1 MRKETMKISLLYIK
15 PSMPGSVLT
24 RSLCILPLMLS
35 LSLMFSL
42 WGCSQ
47 DELMTPDD
55 PATGGSGH
63 ELAEG
68 ERCNVTLSVTGM
80 PSIEQ
85 ATTRAIP
92 EGKNTVLMDFT
103 NHELKSRE
111 GKEAGWISTEVRTE
125 FGEEE
130 RAATRAIPAEKLFQ
144 NYSKFRMLVFKGPYG
159 GTVNMN
165 TPVANMVCQVK
176 EGKAEFLS
184 PSTSLGL
191 LKGTYTFIC
200 FPADEKY
207 NKWQVGESNKSK
219 VTVSNDED
227 FVYCKVADVDMN
239 TSTKKLKLDF
249 TRKCYKLT
257 VKLLVAEELGYI
269 VGVDT
274 VPITVGNSSGTSPI
288 VSSAT
293 CDLSTGDMSGYKNA
307 LIESRIPVLDKGK
320 IPQSFG
326 SVDNMLIAPAIG
338 TNNSKLSIGYPQ
350 ITVLKPKGTDDSA
363 NDSIFTINAGFVTT
377 KDEFTF
383 AANQSYTITLSI
395 GKQVKGITVG
405 GVVWATGNLVYNSTS
420 NKYEKAPTPNKAKN
434 AKEVRGDWFR
444 WCYLLP
450 QSSSNTA
457 TTYIQTKWDVTTP
470 NWSGITSK
478 TLGNY
483 SYYKSY
489 YINTEPSGTP
499 NANSTG
505 DPCKGLGGKWRM
517 PTYNEIYLLCYVATS
532 AIPSATFNTARNR
545 LENFGEYTATWDGS
559 NASEK
564 EEASIYRGIYITGGS
579 QPNENPLK
587 ISSTGEYNAGKHLF
601 LPAAG
606 RSNGANI
613 NFAGAFGYYWSSTPL
628 SGRTNYS
635 WVAYFRSGYLG
646 PSSNGRGD
654 GFPVRCVL
662 GD

>member
-1 MRKETMKISLLYIK
+1 MKISLLYIK

-24 RSLCILPLMLS
+24 RSLCILPLM

-130 RAATRAIPAEKLFQ
+130 RAATRAIPADKMFQ
-144 NYSKFRMLVFKGPYG
+144 NGSKFRMLVFKGPYQ
-159 GTVNMN
+159 GTVNMK

-176 EGKAEFLS
+176 DGKAQFLS

-191 LKGTYTFIC
+191 LKGRYTFIC

-207 NKWQVGESNKSK
+207 NTWKVGEPKEKSK
-219 VTVSNDED
+219 VPVSNDED
-227 FVYCKVADVDMN
+227 FVYCKVENKDMN
-239 TSTKKLKLDF
+239 TSTITLPLKFD
-249 TRKCYKLT
+249 RKCYKLT

-274 VPITVGNSSGTSPI
+274 VPITVGNNGTAYPI

-293 CDLSTGDMSGYKNA
+293 FDLSTGTMSEHKNE

-326 SVDNMLIAPAIG
+326 SVDNMLIAPASS
-338 TNNSKLSIGYPQ
+338 TKSKLKIGYPQ
-350 ITVLKPKGTDDSA
+350 ITVLKPKGTDGSV

-377 KDEFTF
+377 EDPFTF
-383 AANQSYTITLSI
+383 EANKSYTITLSI
-395 GKQVKGITVG
+395 GEQPKGITVG

-450 QSSSNTA
+450 QSSGNTSSD
-457 TTYIQTKWDVTTP
+457 YIQTSWTVTTP
-470 NWSGITSK
+470 NWSGNAK

-483 SYYKSY
+483 NYYQSY

-532 AIPSATFNTARNR
+532 TIPSGTFTTARNR
-545 LENFGEYTATWDGS
+545 FENFGAYTASWNDNIAGD
-559 NASEK
+559 A
-564 EEASIYRGIYITGGS
+564 IYRGIYITGGS
-579 QPNENPLK
+579 KPNENPPK
-587 ISSTGEYNAGKHLF
+587 ISSTSSYNAGKHLF

-606 RSNGANI
+606 LFNGADI
-613 NFAGAFGYYWSSTPL
+613 NLAGITGSYWSSTPTSGDTSRSWYANFGSGNL
-628 SGRTNYS
+628 SPGYNTRTFGRS
-635 WVAYFRSGYLG
+635 L
-646 PSSNGRGD
+646 
-654 GFPVRCVL
+654 RCVL